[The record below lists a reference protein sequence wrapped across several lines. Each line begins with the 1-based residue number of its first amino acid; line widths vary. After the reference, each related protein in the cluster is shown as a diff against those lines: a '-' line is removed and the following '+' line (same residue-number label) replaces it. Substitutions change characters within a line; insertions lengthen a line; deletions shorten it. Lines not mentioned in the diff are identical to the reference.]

1 MVEQENCMSGRAR
14 ATVAFLTVTAILFL
28 FDATL
33 ITVTTLGCC
42 RVVNPDGAWAIIAVL
57 WMAAVPLTVA
67 YACALIPRH
76 ASY

>member
-1 MVEQENCMSGRAR
+1 MESEDKVSGRTR
-14 ATVAFLTVTAILFL
+14 ETVAFITVTIILLL

-42 RVVNPDGAWAIIAVL
+42 DVVEPGMAWAFIAVL

-67 YACALIPRH
+67 YACTLIPRH

>member
-1 MVEQENCMSGRAR
+1 MESEDEVSGRTR
-14 ATVAFLTVTAILFL
+14 ETVAFLTVTAILLL
-28 FDATL
+28 FDASL
-33 ITVTTLGCC
+33 ITVTALGCC

>member
-1 MVEQENCMSGRAR
+1 MESEDEVSGRTR
-14 ATVAFLTVTAILFL
+14 ETVAFLTVTVILLL

-33 ITVTTLGCC
+33 IVVTALGCC

>member
-1 MVEQENCMSGRAR
+1 MSGRAR
-14 ATVAFLTVTAILFL
+14 GTVAFLAVTVILFL
-28 FDATL
+28 FDAAL
-33 ITVTTLGCC
+33 ITVTMLGCC
-42 RVVNPDGAWAIIAVL
+42 DVVEPGMAWACIAVL

>member
-1 MVEQENCMSGRAR
+1 MESEDEVSGRTR
-14 ATVAFLTVTAILFL
+14 ETVAFLTVTVILLL
-28 FDATL
+28 FDASL
-33 ITVTTLGCC
+33 ITVTALGCC

-76 ASY
+76 ASH

>member
-1 MVEQENCMSGRAR
+1 MESEDEVSGRTR
-14 ATVAFLTVTAILFL
+14 ETVAFITVTIILLL

-33 ITVTTLGCC
+33 IVVTALGCC